1 LLDFG
6 ALFPLALFLATIEH
20 INKLARELKMFGKP
34 SKEPNPPEVK
44 DLQEVMF
51 SIKQNLEPDEDKTE
65 INIVELPPPEVVTV
79 VENISKILSPY
90 FIVLVGLFLYDRNG
104 FIGFLL
110 IVTGVLA
117 ILGVSLKDINKLVEE
132 GKKFFQSK

>member
-1 LLDFG
+1 MD
-6 ALFPLALFLATIEH
+6 
-20 INKLARELKMFGKP
+20 KLARELKMFGKP
-34 SKEPNPPEVK
+34 GKEPNPPEVK

-51 SIKQNLEPDEDKTE
+51 SIKQNLEPDQDKTD
-65 INIVELPPPEVVTV
+65 INLVETPPPEVVTV

-90 FIVLVGLFLYDRNG
+90 FIVLVGLFLYDRNS

-110 IVTGVLA
+110 VFTGVLA
-117 ILGVSLKDINKLVEE
+117 IFGVSLKDINKLIEE

>member
-1 LLDFG
+1 
-6 ALFPLALFLATIEH
+6 
-20 INKLARELKMFGKP
+20 MFGKP
-34 SKEPNPPEVK
+34 PKEPNPPEIK

-51 SIKQNLEPDEDKTE
+51 SIKQNIESDEDKTE

>member
-1 LLDFG
+1 
-6 ALFPLALFLATIEH
+6 
-20 INKLARELKMFGKP
+20 MFSKP
-34 SKEPNPPEVK
+34 PREPNPPEVK

-51 SIKQNLEPDEDKTE
+51 SIKQNLETDEDKTE

-110 IVTGVLA
+110 IGTGILA
-117 ILGVSLKDINKLVEE
+117 ILGISLKDVNKLIEV
-132 GKKFFQSK
+132 GKKFWDSK

>member
-1 LLDFG
+1 
-6 ALFPLALFLATIEH
+6 LATIDG
-20 INKLARELKMFGKP
+20 IDKLARELTMFGKP
-34 SKEPNPPEVK
+34 AKEPNPPEVK

-51 SIKQNLEPDEDKTE
+51 SIKQNLEPDQDKTD
-65 INIVELPPPEVVTV
+65 INLVETPTPEVVTV

-90 FIVLVGLFLYDRNG
+90 FIVLVGLFLYDRNS

-110 IVTGVLA
+110 VFTGVLA
-117 ILGVSLKDINKLVEE
+117 IFGVSLKDINKLFKE